1 MDESEKI
8 EEKKKY
14 NAPFFRAFDH
24 LAKDMGKNQQEMAL
38 HIGASPSLISDQR
51 NGKKRVG
58 EKYMTNL
65 ANAFN
70 AFYQGEAHLYMNFLL
85 GKSQYMLVENVPDSE
100 ISENLSREAN
110 PDYDVMRAHQQQTS
124 IHDQDLTLIMS
135 KMYESMLKPVEAS
148 HAREVATLKQQ
159 ITTLESQLADR
170 KSIIDLQADKI
181 KSQADEIASLQKLIA
196 ELRSM
201 PTSIN
206 IEDVLKKYPFVIG
219 VADHPDTT
227 RAQI

>member
-1 MDESEKI
+1 MDESEII

-70 AFYQGEAHLYMNFLL
+70 EFYRGEAHLYMKFLQ

-110 PDYDVMRAHQQQTS
+110 PDYDVMKAQQQQAS
-124 IHDQDLTLIMS
+124 VHDQDLPLMMS
-135 KMYESMLKPVEAS
+135 KTYESILKPIEAA
-148 HAREVATLKQQ
+148 HAQQVASLNHQVSL
-159 ITTLESQLADR
+159 LEQQLAD
-170 KSIIDLQADKI
+170 KNHQIATLEQDK
-181 KSQADEIASLQKLIA
+181 E
-196 ELRSM
+196 ELRMDKESLNRRVRELE
-201 PTSIN
+201 SRLFQYESGHKFDN
-206 IEDVLKKYPFVIG
+206 FPFPQG
-219 VADHPDTT
+219 VAEKDDINST
-227 RAQI
+227 RV

>member
-85 GKSQYMLVENVPDSE
+85 GKSQYMIVENVPDSE

-110 PDYDVMRAHQQQTS
+110 PDYDVMKTQQQHAS
-124 IHDQDLTLIMS
+124 VHDQDLPLIMS
-135 KMYESMLKPVEAS
+135 KTYESMLKPIEAS
-148 HAREVATLKQQ
+148 YAREIATLNQQ
-159 ITTLESQLADR
+159 IATLNSQLAD
-170 KSIIDLQADKI
+170 KQSIIDLQADKI
-181 KSQADEIASLQKLIA
+181 KSQADEIDSLQKVIDD
-196 ELRSM
+196 LRAM
-201 PTSIN
+201 PSSYD
-206 IEDVLKKYPFVIG
+206 IEEYIRNNPFPVG
-219 VADHPDTT
+219 VAEKQEQP
-227 RAQI
+227 REQV

>member
-1 MDESEKI
+1 MGESEKI

-70 AFYQGEAHLYMNFLL
+70 AFYRGEAHLYMKFLL

-110 PDYDVMRAHQQQTS
+110 PDYDVMRAHHQQEPS
-124 IHDQDLTLIMS
+124 PAQDTTFIMS
-135 KMYESMLKPVEAS
+135 KMLESMLKPIEAA
-148 HAREVATLKQQ
+148 HAQQVAALNQQ
-159 ITTLESQLADR
+159 IAD
-170 KSIIDLQADKI
+170 KQTIINLQSDKI
-181 KSQADEIASLQKLIA
+181 KSQADEIASLQKVIDD
-196 ELRSM
+196 LRAMS
-201 PTSIN
+201 SSYD
-206 IEDVLKKYPFVIG
+206 IEEYIRNNPFPVG
-219 VADHPDTT
+219 VAENKESP
-227 RAQI
+227 RAQV

>member
-1 MDESEKI
+1 MNESEKI

-170 KSIIDLQADKI
+170 KSIIDFQADKI

-196 ELRSM
+196 DLRSM

>member
-24 LAKDMGKNQQEMAL
+24 LAKAMGKNQQEMAL

-58 EKYMTNL
+58 MKYMTNL
-65 ANAFN
+65 AKAFN
-70 AFYQGEAHLYMNFLL
+70 EFYQGEAHLYMNFLL
-85 GKSQYMLVENVPDSE
+85 CKSQYMLVENVPDSE
-100 ISENLSREAN
+100 ISENLSRESN
-110 PDYDVMRAHQQQTS
+110 PDYDMMKAQRQQS
-124 IHDQDLTLIMS
+124 SPHDQDSTLIMS
-135 KMYESMLKPVEAS
+135 KMFESMLKPVEAS
-148 HAREVATLKQQ
+148 HAREVATLKQH

-170 KSIIDLQADKI
+170 KSIIDFQADKI
-181 KSQADEIASLQKLIA
+181 KSQADEIASLQKVIA
-196 ELRSM
+196 DIRSM

-206 IEDVLKKYPFVIG
+206 IEDVLKKYPFTIG
-219 VADHPDTT
+219 VAENKESP
-227 RAQI
+227 RAQV

>member
-8 EEKKKY
+8 EKKKKY
-14 NAPFFRAFDH
+14 NAPFFRAFDR
-24 LAKDMGKNQQEMAL
+24 LAKDMGKNQQEMAS

-110 PDYDVMRAHQQQTS
+110 PDYDVMKSKQQKESSPAQESTY
-124 IHDQDLTLIMS
+124 IIS
-135 KMYESMLKPVEAS
+135 KMYESMLKPIQDA
-148 HAREVATLKQQ
+148 HAKLVATLEKQIADKDAQIKQQ
-159 ITTLESQLADR
+159 ADV
-170 KSIIDLQADKI
+170 
-181 KSQADEIASLQKLIA
+181 IASLQKVISD
-196 ELRSM
+196 LRAL
-201 PTSIN
+201 PSIN
-206 IEDVLKKYPFVIG
+206 IEEIMNRHPFPIG
-219 VADHPDTT
+219 VSESQESP
-227 RAQI
+227 RAQV

>member
-58 EKYMTNL
+58 EKYMANL

-70 AFYQGEAHLYMNFLL
+70 AFYRGEAHLYMKFLL
-85 GKSQYMLVENVPDSE
+85 GKSKYMLVENVPDSE

-110 PDYDVMRAHQQQTS
+110 PDYDVMKAQQQQEPSTA
-124 IHDQDLTLIMS
+124 QDATYIMS
-135 KMYESMLKPVEAS
+135 KMFESMLKPVEAA
-148 HAREVATLKQQ
+148 HAQQVAALNQQ
-159 ITTLESQLADR
+159 IAD
-170 KSIIDLQADKI
+170 KQAIIDLQSDKI
-181 KSQADEIASLQKLIA
+181 KSQADEIDRLQKIING
-196 ELRSM
+196 LRSI
-201 PTSIN
+201 PPSDK
-206 IEDVLKKYPFVIG
+206 IEEILKEYPFPIG
-219 VADHPDTT
+219 VAENKESP
-227 RAQI
+227 RAQV

>member
-14 NAPFFRAFDH
+14 NAPFFRAFDR

-65 ANAFN
+65 AKAFN
-70 AFYQGEAHLYMNFLL
+70 EFYQGEAHLYMNFLL

-100 ISENLSREAN
+100 ILENLSREAN
-110 PDYDVMRAHQQQTS
+110 PDYDVMKAQQQQEPS
-124 IHDQDLTLIMS
+124 PAQDTTLIMS
-135 KMYESMLKPVEAS
+135 KMFESMLKPIEAA
-148 HAREVATLKQQ
+148 HAQQVAALNQQ
-159 ITTLESQLADR
+159 IAD
-170 KSIIDLQADKI
+170 KQSIIDLQADKI

-196 ELRSM
+196 DLRSM

-206 IEDVLKKYPFVIG
+206 IEDILKKYPFAIG
-219 VADHPDTT
+219 VAENTDTT

>member
-24 LAKDMGKNQQEMAL
+24 LSKDMGKNQQEMAL

-58 EKYMTNL
+58 MKYMTNL

-70 AFYQGEAHLYMNFLL
+70 EFYQGEAHLYMNFLL

-100 ISENLSREAN
+100 ISENLSRESN
-110 PDYDVMRAHQQQTS
+110 PDYDVMKAQRQQSST
-124 IHDQDLTLIMS
+124 HDQDSTLIMS
-135 KMYESMLKPVEAS
+135 KMFESMIKPIEAS
-148 HAREVATLKQQ
+148 HSQQ
-159 ITTLESQLADR
+159 IAALNQQIAD
-170 KSIIDLQADKI
+170 KQTIIDLQSDKI
-181 KSQADEIASLQKLIA
+181 KSQAEEIDRLQKLIA

-201 PTSIN
+201 PTTIN
-206 IEDVLKKYPFVIG
+206 IEEVLKKYPFKIG
-219 VADHPDTT
+219 VADQPDTT

>member
-1 MDESEKI
+1 MGESEKI

-70 AFYQGEAHLYMNFLL
+70 AFYRGEAHLYMNFLM
-85 GKSQYMLVENVPDSE
+85 GKSQYMLAENVPDSE

-110 PDYDVMRAHQQQTS
+110 PDYDVMKAQQQQAS
-124 IHDQDLTLIMS
+124 VHDQDLPMIMS
-135 KMYESMLKPVEAS
+135 KTYESMLKLIEAS
-148 HAREVATLKQQ
+148 HAREIASMNQQIATLN
-159 ITTLESQLADR
+159 SQLADR
-170 KSIIDLQADKI
+170 KSIIDFQTDKI
-181 KSQADEIASLQKLIA
+181 KSQADEIARLQK
-196 ELRSM
+196 
-201 PTSIN
+201 
-206 IEDVLKKYPFVIG
+206 VIDDPPCN
-219 VADHPDTT
+219 AF
-227 RAQI
+227 IL

>member
-51 NGKKRVG
+51 NGNKRVG

-65 ANAFN
+65 TKAFN
-70 AFYQGEAHLYMNFLL
+70 DFYQGEAHLYMNFLI
-85 GKSQYMLVENVPDSE
+85 GKSRYMLVENVTDSE

-110 PDYDVMRAHQQQTS
+110 PDYDVMKAHHQQAS
-124 IHDQDLTLIMS
+124 IQGQDLTLIMS
-135 KMYESMLKPVEAS
+135 KTYESMLKPIQDA
-148 HAREVATLKQQ
+148 HDKLVATLEKQIADKDAQ
-159 ITTLESQLADR
+159 IQQ
-170 KSIIDLQADKI
+170 QADL
-181 KSQADEIASLQKLIA
+181 IASLQKIISD
-196 ELRSM
+196 LRALPSV
-201 PTSIN
+201 SIEEIMN
-206 IEDVLKKYPFVIG
+206 RHPFPIDVSETKESP
-219 VADHPDTT
+219 
-227 RAQI
+227 RAQV

>member
-1 MDESEKI
+1 MGESEKI

-58 EKYMTNL
+58 MKYMTNL
-65 ANAFN
+65 AKAFN
-70 AFYQGEAHLYMNFLL
+70 EFYQGEAHLYMNFLL

-100 ISENLSREAN
+100 ISENLSRESN
-110 PDYDVMRAHQQQTS
+110 PDYDVMKAQRQQS
-124 IHDQDLTLIMS
+124 SPHDQDSTLIMS
-135 KMYESMLKPVEAS
+135 KMFESMIKPIEAS
-148 HAREVATLKQQ
+148 HAQQ
-159 ITTLESQLADR
+159 IAALNQQIAD
-170 KSIIDLQADKI
+170 KQTIIDLQSDKI
-181 KSQADEIASLQKLIA
+181 KSQAEEIDRLQKLIA

-201 PTSIN
+201 PTTIN
-206 IEDVLKKYPFVIG
+206 IEEVLKKYPFKIG
-219 VADHPDTT
+219 VADQPDTT